1 MFNLIYK
8 NKGFTLLEIILA
20 IAVVSIIG
28 VAFFGFFAN
37 SARIIKS
44 TDVRE
49 KALILA
55 QQEMESLKAKG
66 FNDIE
71 DEILPSTDYF
81 DSNDNFSQDNYSSFD
96 AVDGYPDYSIDI
108 TIEEIEEDLYKLVV
122 ISNWNENAA
131 NKSIDLTSYVANRG
145 EE

>member
-55 QQEMESLKAKG
+55 QQEMEITKTKTFDDIISEGPKNIDPDENGLPIYSLEK
-66 FNDIE
+66 DISS
-71 DEILPSTDYF
+71 IN
-81 DSNDNFSQDNYSSFD
+81 SNLKK
-96 AVDGYPDYSIDI
+96 VII
-108 TIEEIEEDLYKLVV
+108 TVEWNGKSLDL
-122 ISNWNENAA
+122 E
-131 NKSIDLTSYVANRG
+131 SYIANRG